1 MIRIPYFFHVLK
13 PRKQTMNIT
22 PDIFRAY
29 DIRGIVETALTPENV
44 YLIGKAFGSKC
55 QQQGVKEVVLGRD
68 GRLSGPALL
77 DALTK
82 GLTETGCYVINIGMI
97 PTPVAYYATYELNT
111 GTCIMI
117 TGSHNPPEYNGLK
130 MMLAGE
136 TLYGETITDLRDI
149 ILKEQ
154 FAVGKGSSKTVDL
167 EDQYLKRITS
177 DINIKRPMKIAIDCG
192 NGVAGELAPKLFK
205 QLGCEVTELFCDIDG
220 NFPNHHPDP
229 SKPENLKDI
238 IKCIAD
244 NNLDLGLA
252 FDGDGDRVGVID
264 NKGTVIWADRQMI
277 LYSRDVISRNPD
289 ALIIYD
295 IKCSRLL
302 PQEIKKA
309 GGQSEMWKTG
319 HSFIKARIKE
329 TGALLGGEMSG
340 HIFFKERW
348 YGFDDALYAGARML
362 EILSQEDKPASDI
375 FDALPDSINTPEL
388 TITFENEGENFAFIG
403 AFQNKASFDGAKLT
417 TIDGLRADYDNGW
430 GLCRASNT
438 TPSIVI
444 RFEADDKAALKSIQ
458 DHFKNQMLAVN
469 ADLNLP
475 F

>member
-1 MIRIPYFFHVLK
+1 
-13 PRKQTMNIT
+13 MNIT

-154 FAVGKGSSKTVDL
+154 FAVGKGSSKTVNL

-388 TITFENEGENFAFIG
+388 TITFENEGENFAFIE
-403 AFQNKASFDGAKLT
+403 AFQNTASFDGAKLT

>member
-1 MIRIPYFFHVLK
+1 M
-13 PRKQTMNIT
+13 
-22 PDIFRAY
+22 
-29 DIRGIVETALTPENV
+29 
-44 YLIGKAFGSKC
+44 
-55 QQQGVKEVVLGRD
+55 
-68 GRLSGPALL
+68 
-77 DALTK
+77 
-82 GLTETGCYVINIGMI
+82 
-97 PTPVAYYATYELNT
+97 
-111 GTCIMI
+111 
-117 TGSHNPPEYNGLK
+117 
-130 MMLAGE
+130 
-136 TLYGETITDLRDI
+136 
-149 ILKEQ
+149 
-154 FAVGKGSSKTVDL
+154 
-167 EDQYLKRITS
+167 
-177 DINIKRPMKIAIDCG
+177 
-192 NGVAGELAPKLFK
+192 
-205 QLGCEVTELFCDIDG
+205 
-220 NFPNHHPDP
+220 
-229 SKPENLKDI
+229 
-238 IKCIAD
+238 
-244 NNLDLGLA
+244 
-252 FDGDGDRVGVID
+252 
-264 NKGTVIWADRQMI
+264 IWADRQMI

-388 TITFENEGENFAFIG
+388 TITFENEGENFAFIE
-403 AFQNKASFDGAKLT
+403 AFQNTASFDGAKLT

-444 RFEADDKAALKSIQ
+444 RFEADDKVALKSIQ

>member
-1 MIRIPYFFHVLK
+1 
-13 PRKQTMNIT
+13 MNIT

-177 DINIKRPMKIAIDCG
+177 DINIKHPMKIAIDCG

-302 PQEIKKA
+302 PQEIEKA

-388 TITFENEGENFAFIG
+388 TITFENEGENFAFIE
-403 AFQNKASFDGAKLT
+403 AFQNTASFDGAKLT

-458 DHFKNQMLAVN
+458 DHFRNQMLAVN